1 MSHAL
6 AVFVSG
12 TGRHMQNFARLSQS
26 GELAAHIGLVLCNRA
41 NAGALERAAALDLPT
56 KVLDPNREL
65 DDATFSARAFEAVEE
80 AGCETVLLAGFLRK
94 LVVPPHW
101 HGRVLNI
108 HPALLPA
115 FGGKGYWGSRVHK
128 AVLERGCWYTGC
140 TVHYVDDEYDHGPI
154 LLQRVL
160 RVNTD
165 GTTSTTDTTD
175 TTETPDTPETLAARV
190 FEEELIAYPEA
201 VRLHLAG
208 EKSSAKESP
217 KR

>member
-12 TGRHMQNFARLSQS
+12 TGRHMENFALLAES
-26 GELAAHIGLVLCNRA
+26 GELDARVGLVLCNRSD
-41 NAGALERAAALDLPT
+41 AGALERAASHHLPT
-56 KVLDPNREL
+56 LVLDPEREL

-94 LVVPPHW
+94 LVVPANW
-101 HGRVLNI
+101 RGRVLNI

-115 FGGKGYWGSRVHK
+115 FGGKGYWGSRVHR

-160 RVNTD
+160 RVD
-165 GTTSTTDTTD
+165 ADD
-175 TTETPDTPETLAARV
+175 TPDTLAARV
-190 FEEELIAYPEA
+190 FEEERIAYPEA
-201 VRLHLAG
+201 IRLHLAG
-208 EKSSAKESP
+208 EGAAG
-217 KR
+217 